1 VVAELGAALEYV
13 LDDGK
18 QEPADAA
25 LEAARQRDAEDDTL
39 ATRVQSVSDY
49 LVGIWIRIASAR
61 LVIYV
66 AP

>member
-1 VVAELGAALEYV
+1 V

-39 ATRVQSVSDY
+39 ATLVQSVSDY
-49 LVGIWIRIASAR
+49 LVLKQACFC
-61 LVIYV
+61 
-66 AP
+66 